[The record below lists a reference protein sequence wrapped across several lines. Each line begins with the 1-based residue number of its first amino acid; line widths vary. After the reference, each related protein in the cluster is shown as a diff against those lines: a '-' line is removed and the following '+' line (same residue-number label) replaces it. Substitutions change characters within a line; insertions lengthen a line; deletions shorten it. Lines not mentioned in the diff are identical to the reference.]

1 MKHVGNCGGSACD
14 SGVKICVSCARFQ
27 PLLHAP
33 WDELL
38 VDLTEEME
46 DRRENGAS
54 DLVLQSYDLAIVHVA
69 AIMKACDNKI
79 QAMNEGAA

>member
-1 MKHVGNCGGSACD
+1 MSETVVVVLVIVASKYVCHVLVFS
-14 SGVKICVSCARFQ
+14 RFYMR
-27 PLLHAP
+27 HGMS
-33 WDELL
+33 L